1 MTPTIILTGFLGAGK
16 TTLLNRLIE
25 HYGSINTVLLINE
38 FGTIGIDGQ
47 LLKEGNYHKIELNRG
62 SLFCICI
69 RTDFI
74 SEVKRI
80 TDEIK
85 PDLLIIE
92 ATGLADTSDMEK
104 MLALQ
109 ELRKRIN
116 LKACVCMVDS
126 QNFKKVRKYAKAP
139 DTQVKCSDIILINK
153 IDLVS
158 KAEVENIVDEVK
170 KLAPE
175 KPVFLTEYTNFPLE
189 ELDKINRIQ
198 IPVNSEPG
206 SGMPD
211 PFTSISLES
220 DGSFTENNF
229 NRFITDINKNLF
241 RIKGFV
247 KIDNATYHV
256 EANTESVNK
265 YKVKSK
271 LKLEKNNMLVL
282 IGKDLNKEAI
292 KEKFIR
298 CLALN

>member
-25 HYGSINTVLLINE
+25 HYNSINTVLLINE

-47 LLKEGNYHKIELNRG
+47 LLTEGNYQKIELNRG

-104 MLALQ
+104 MLALP
-109 ELRKRIN
+109 ELKERIN

-139 DTQVKCSDIILINK
+139 DTQVKCSDIVLINK

-158 KAEVENIVDEVK
+158 KIEIDEIVKEVN
-170 KLAPE
+170 KLAPK

-189 ELDKINRIQ
+189 ELDKINRVQ
-198 IPVNSEPG
+198 ISVTSEPG
-206 SGMPD
+206 TGMPD
-211 PFTSISLES
+211 PFTSISLEA
-220 DGSFTENNF
+220 DGSFTKESFDKFIAVINN
-229 NRFITDINKNLF
+229 NLF
-241 RIKGFV
+241 RLKGFV
-247 KIDNATYHV
+247 NIDNEIYHI
-256 EANTESVNK
+256 EGNTESIDTFKNRSGLNLDKDNK
-265 YKVKSK
+265 
-271 LKLEKNNMLVL
+271 LVL
-282 IGKDLNKEAI
+282 IGKNINKEVI
-292 KEKFIR
+292 KEKFISS
-298 CLALN
+298 LK